1 MDICKHYVNNKCTKT
16 NCKFK
21 HVDNIC
27 RNHFFNECENSNCK
41 FNHNFKLNDN
51 NNKNTESFIPDN
63 TEPTIRI
70 RFNEPLYSGN
80 EICIVNN
87 LFNNNNNIYNKL
99 QTEISNNVYKPWHG
113 DSHLIADDFHEID
126 WKSYS
131 PTFNFIIKQL
141 CSYFCMTQSATR
153 LNYYVDEHDWKPYH
167 HDAAAL
173 KPHKAK
179 TQNITVGASFGTT
192 REISFEST
200 HRNNKERIRIN
211 FPLKISPVYAFGN
224 QVNIDFKHGIPQIKE
239 CIDKSIDTGRISVII
254 WGYSSLL
261 L

>member
-1 MDICKHYVNNKCTKT
+1 MDICKYYVNNKCTRSD
-16 NCKFK
+16 CKFK
-21 HVDNIC
+21 HIDNIC

-51 NNKNTESFIPDN
+51 NKIKNTEPFIPYN
-63 TEPTIRI
+63 IEQTIQI

-87 LFNNNNNIYNKL
+87 LFNNNNIYNKL
-99 QTEISNNVYKPWHG
+99 QTEISSVVYK
-113 DSHLIADDFHEID
+113 
-126 WKSYS
+126 SYC

-141 CSYFCMTQSATR
+141 CSYFCMTLSSTR

-167 HDAAAL
+167 HDIAAL
-173 KPHKAK
+173 KPPK

-211 FPLKISPVYAFGN
+211 FPPKINPVYAFGN
-224 QVNIDFKHGIPQIKE
+224 QVNIDFKHGIPQIKKG
-239 CIDKSIDTGRISVII
+239 IDKNINTGRISVII
-254 WGYSSLL
+254 FGYSSLL
-261 L
+261 